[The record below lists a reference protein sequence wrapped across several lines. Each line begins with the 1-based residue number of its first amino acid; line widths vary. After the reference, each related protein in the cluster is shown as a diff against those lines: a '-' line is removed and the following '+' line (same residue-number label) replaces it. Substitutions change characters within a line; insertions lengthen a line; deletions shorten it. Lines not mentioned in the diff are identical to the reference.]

1 MMDHTALRD
10 IAAMLDIPEDGVL
23 SRVLYRDERIRV
35 VGFAFDT
42 GQELTEHSAA
52 VPAIV
57 QVVSGSFRLSLDDV
71 VEDLVPGSWVHM
83 AADLPHSVVAVERG
97 ILLLT
102 LIRDQTG

>member
-83 AADLPHSVVAVERG
+83 GADLPHSVVAVERG

>member
-1 MMDHTALRD
+1 MNYTVLRD

-35 VGFAFDT
+35 VGFAFDI

-57 QVVSGSFRLSLDDV
+57 QVVSGSFRLSLDDA
-71 VEDLVPGSWVHM
+71 VEDLGPGSWVHM

-97 ILLLT
+97 TLLLT
-102 LIRDQTG
+102 LIRDQAG